1 MPRSEFHPFLQC
13 HKLRNIFLSFAFRL
27 NYIRETN
34 ASFIMQSLFF
44 EIVNIINEIS
54 LVTAILFTV
63 LFWRHEESCI
73 LHREVES
80 TWAQLIVSQSVAQ
93 SPENTRLRCEWW
105 IHREHYVGHESIR
118 VNFFLN
124 HHACCLSCNPP
135 PSQKCLIQ
143 FGNCFSVWGMLTE
156 DSLWIPPEES
166 EQSEFFGRIDNSTLM
181 TIKVVHLAS
190 ERPI

>member
-135 PSQKCLIQ
+135 PPPK
-143 FGNCFSVWGMLTE
+143 SVWYNLVIVFLCE
-156 DSLWIPPEES
+156 ACWRKILCEFPQKNPNNQNFSEELIIQRS
-166 EQSEFFGRIDNSTLM
+166 WQ
-181 TIKVVHLAS
+181 
-190 ERPI
+190 